1 MNYMK
6 SLLQLSNKSSS
17 IKSLLK
23 VVVPKKVY
31 NGIVNYINKDNKI
44 RIYTN
49 NRTVTIDSKVKN
61 PNGFAL
67 VAYWDGKPN
76 FGDLVGPY
84 LISTITNRPVL
95 NIINESYSGFVTV
108 GSILQSIDREDMIVW
123 GSGFIEEPSEKALNN
138 IKKYNPLILC
148 LRGKKT
154 TECLIKAN
162 IKLPDNVVYGDPA
175 LILPFFYQ
183 PSINYHKSIGI
194 CPHFIHKSNFLEIVN
209 KDDNLNVIDVQKDM
223 ESVVSE
229 IASSSV
235 CISTSL
241 HGLIIAQAYNI
252 PWIWLEIY
260 DQNLFGN
267 DFKFKDFFSTLK
279 EEQVVHIK
287 VKLEDIKNLDYV
299 ALAKQASLPEK
310 LYNEE
315 LILRSL
321 KEYLNNNYEKN
332 R

>member
-6 SLLQLSNKSSS
+6 SLLQLPNKSSS

-31 NGIVNYINKDNKI
+31 IGIVNYINKDNTIK
-44 RIYTN
+44 IYTN

-76 FGDLVGPY
+76 FGDLIGPY
-84 LISTITNRPVL
+84 LISKITNRPVL
-95 NIINESYSGFVTV
+95 NIINESYSGFITV
-108 GSILQSIDREDMIVW
+108 GSILQSVDRKDMVVW
-123 GSGFIEEPSEKALNN
+123 GSGFIEEPSDKTLNN
-138 IKKYNPLILC
+138 IKKYNPLILS

-154 TECLIKAN
+154 AECLVNAN
-162 IKLPDNVVYGDPA
+162 VKLPDSVVYGDPA
-175 LILPFFYQ
+175 LILPLFYQ
-183 PSINYHKSIGI
+183 PLINNHKRVGV
-194 CPHFIHKSNFLEIVN
+194 CPHFIHKPHFLEIIN
-209 KDDNLNVIDVQKDM
+209 KDDGLIIIDVQKDM

-252 PWIWLEIY
+252 PWVWLEID

-267 DFKFKDFFSTLK
+267 DFKFKDFFSTLR
-279 EEQVVHIK
+279 EEQVTHIK
-287 VKLEDIKNLDYV
+287 VKIEDVKDLDYV

-321 KEYLNNNYEKN
+321 KEYLSID
-332 R
+332 

>member
-1 MNYMK
+1 MK

-31 NGIVNYINKDNKI
+31 TGIVNYINKDNTI

-76 FGDLVGPY
+76 FGDLIGPY
-84 LISTITNRPVL
+84 LISKITNRPVL
-95 NIINESYSGFVTV
+95 NIINESYSGFITV
-108 GSILQSIDREDMIVW
+108 GSILQSVDRKDMVVW
-123 GSGFIEEPSEKALNN
+123 GSGFIEEPSDKTLNN
-138 IKKYNPLILC
+138 IKKYNPLILS

-154 TECLIKAN
+154 AECLVNAN
-162 IKLPDNVVYGDPA
+162 VKLPDNVVYGDPA
-175 LILPFFYQ
+175 LILPLFYQ
-183 PSINYHKSIGI
+183 PLINNHKRVGV
-194 CPHFIHKSNFLEIVN
+194 CPHFIHKPHFLEIIN
-209 KDDNLNVIDVQKDM
+209 KDDGLIIIDVQKDM

-252 PWIWLEIY
+252 PWVWLEIE

-267 DFKFKDFFSTLK
+267 DFKFKDFFSTLR
-279 EEQVVHIK
+279 EEQVTHIK
-287 VKLEDIKNLDYV
+287 VKIEDVKDLDYV
-299 ALAKQASLPEK
+299 ALATQASLPEK

-321 KEYLNNNYEKN
+321 KEYLSID
-332 R
+332 

>member
-31 NGIVNYINKDNKI
+31 TGIVNYINKDNTI

-76 FGDLVGPY
+76 FGDLIGPY
-84 LISTITNRPVL
+84 LISKITNRPVL
-95 NIINESYSGFVTV
+95 NIINESYSGFITV
-108 GSILQSIDREDMIVW
+108 GSILQSVDRKDMVVW
-123 GSGFIEEPSEKALNN
+123 GSGFIEEPSDKTLNN
-138 IKKYNPLILC
+138 IKKYNPLILS

-154 TECLIKAN
+154 AECLVNAN
-162 IKLPDNVVYGDPA
+162 VKLPDNVVYGDPA
-175 LILPFFYQ
+175 LILPLFYQ
-183 PSINYHKSIGI
+183 PLINNHKRVGV
-194 CPHFIHKSNFLEIVN
+194 CPHFIHKPHFLEIIN
-209 KDDNLNVIDVQKDM
+209 KDDGLIIIDVQKDM

-252 PWIWLEIY
+252 PWVWLEIE

-267 DFKFKDFFSTLK
+267 DFKFKDFFSTLR
-279 EEQVVHIK
+279 EEQVTHIK
-287 VKLEDIKNLDYV
+287 VKIEDVKDLDYV
-299 ALAKQASLPEK
+299 ALATQASLPEK

-321 KEYLNNNYEKN
+321 KEYLSID
-332 R
+332 

>member
-31 NGIVNYINKDNKI
+31 TGIVDYINKDNTI

-76 FGDLVGPY
+76 FGDLIGPY
-84 LISTITNRPVL
+84 LISKITNRPVL
-95 NIINESYSGFVTV
+95 NIINESYSGFITV
-108 GSILQSIDREDMIVW
+108 GSILQSVDRKDMVVW
-123 GSGFIEEPSEKALNN
+123 GSGFIEEPSDKTLNN
-138 IKKYNPLILC
+138 IKKYNPLILS

-154 TECLIKAN
+154 AECLVNAN
-162 IKLPDNVVYGDPA
+162 VKLPDNVVYGDPA
-175 LILPFFYQ
+175 LILPLFYQ
-183 PSINYHKSIGI
+183 PLINNHKRVGV
-194 CPHFIHKSNFLEIVN
+194 CPHFIHKPHFLEIIN
-209 KDDNLNVIDVQKDM
+209 KDDGLIIIDVQKDM

-252 PWIWLEIY
+252 PWVWLEIE

-267 DFKFKDFFSTLK
+267 DFKFKDFFSTLR
-279 EEQVVHIK
+279 EEQVTHIK
-287 VKLEDIKNLDYV
+287 VKIEDVKDLDYV

-321 KEYLNNNYEKN
+321 KEYLSID
-332 R
+332 